1 MQCPICGSDDIEI
14 LNSKKKESKKKFME
28 EYLLK
33 CFDCGHVFK
42 DVVSAKKPKDYR
54 LIISEQNKSHKTTIE
69 LSPSDELKVGDI
81 LLSDLGQVE
90 VSSIEVNDTRVKKA
104 LVEDIETIWATS
116 IEIPARIGFSV
127 DLHGEVDSYKL
138 DLERDFEIAP
148 GDVVKI
154 EKVVKKD
161 FQVEETFL
169 KVTFLHPQE
178 LAKNRDKLRDLES
191 VMQIRE
197 FDIPFYRRYL
207 MDRDVIPMTKVK
219 ASGEKLDSF
228 SALDSEKHDVEI
240 IKLDKALQR
249 VDENFND
256 FRIII
261 LFVEE
266 CIKKFVFCLY

>member
-1 MQCPICGSDDIEI
+1 MECPICGSDELEI
-14 LNSKKKESKKKFME
+14 LNSKQKESKKKFTE

-154 EKVVKKD
+154 ENRIVKVHVIKTNDRKLTSGFAKAGVIKRVYSKPVKFNNFD
-161 FQVEETFL
+161 Y
-169 KVTFLHPQE
+169 
-178 LAKNRDKLRDLES
+178 DL
-191 VMQIRE
+191 
-197 FDIPFYRRYL
+197 
-207 MDRDVIPMTKVK
+207 T
-219 ASGEKLDSF
+219 
-228 SALDSEKHDVEI
+228 
-240 IKLDKALQR
+240 
-249 VDENFND
+249 NN
-256 FRIII
+256 
-261 LFVEE
+261 LF
-266 CIKKFVFCLY
+266 KQT

>member
-14 LNSKKKESKKKFME
+14 LNSKKKESKKKFTE

-42 DVVSAKKPKDYR
+42 DVVSAKKPKNYR

-154 EKVVKKD
+154 ENRIVKVHVIKTNDRKLTSGFAKAGVIKRVYSKPVKFNNFD
-161 FQVEETFL
+161 Y
-169 KVTFLHPQE
+169 
-178 LAKNRDKLRDLES
+178 DLTNN
-191 VMQIRE
+191 I
-197 FDIPFYRRYL
+197 F
-207 MDRDVIPMTKVK
+207 
-219 ASGEKLDSF
+219 
-228 SALDSEKHDVEI
+228 
-240 IKLDKALQR
+240 
-249 VDENFND
+249 
-256 FRIII
+256 
-261 LFVEE
+261 
-266 CIKKFVFCLY
+266 KKT